1 MSRCSVTWRHRFLR
15 VSAGSGDRVVMPPIR
30 DQGAGFFDRISTMK
44 IEMKTIAQK
53 QQGVAL
59 VISLM
64 ILMLVAVLGISAMR
78 LSLFNAKIATSAQAD
93 TLAFQAAESAI
104 TAAYREARDDTD
116 VAGSIV
122 NAALTAFSASGAVQI
137 QSRCVTSGDVKVSGL
152 CGSSDFLDSR
162 DLVRAQSETIL
173 TGQRVAKGYQVSY
186 TGAGTV
192 NYGYYEFLT
201 AGTGEVPNMNISHHN
216 VQEFTKFG
224 PLVGPD
230 M

>member
-1 MSRCSVTWRHRFLR
+1 
-15 VSAGSGDRVVMPPIR
+15 
-30 DQGAGFFDRISTMK
+30 
-44 IEMKTIAQK
+44 MKTKMKAVAQK

-78 LSLFNAKIATSAQAD
+78 LSMFNAKIATSAQAN

-122 NAALTAFSASGAVQI
+122 NTALTAFSASGAVQI
-137 QSRCVTSGDVKVSGL
+137 QPRCVTSGDTRVAGA
-152 CGSSDFLDSR
+152 CGAGDFLDSR
-162 DLVRAQSETIL
+162 DLVRAHSETIL
-173 TGQRVAKGYQVSY
+173 TGQRVAGGYQVSY
-186 TGAGTV
+186 TGAGTI

-201 AGTGEVPNMNISHHN
+201 AGTGRVPNMNISHHN
-216 VQEFTKFG
+216 IQEFSKFG